1 VDAEFDDAIRMGREN
16 AIVIELSR
24 RHCQRMEYFE
34 AGGRGMLEAATGLP
48 INMRRIRC
56 PKANGTM
63 GGANL
68 EIVAVAF
75 YKEHCIGCDL
85 RASTGQLPTLSTL
98 VEEQDAAEDA
108 EESAAAERLSRAQ
121 AEWEARAQRRRS
133 QAVGADPALVSV
145 IDDLERLDPRPG
157 SAGSDAS
164 SAALRRLM
172 ALADRAPQTYSEKT
186 VGLMLDLLDADAGNG
201 LLGPLRVLA
210 RGRVELRDPLV
221 KRALVVLAEFADPDA
236 ARVLVQFSDLVS
248 PSQLTTRVVHS
259 LVEAAVGLQADSIG
273 HLGPNRSSDPAALL
287 LAAQVAPDT
296 LTLVLSE
303 MLPGPQAETSLLLP
317 TGSRPQPLPG
327 RHSARDRGT
336 AAAALGHL
344 LVTHAKLATQ
354 LADALIRNAMIPG
367 DRYDTFPDRRVS
379 QTLARFLAED
389 VGDTRKKL
397 EAAGASASDEQRERL
412 FRAWQSVA
420 GLLEPDGAERIGGD
434 PALSEILRDSVRE
447 SLFSVCMGM
456 VGGSWGHDVAFQA
469 AETVE
474 RLAERS
480 PRWASSRIDSL
491 LGGAIIA
498 LQAQLHVGT
507 SSLVTPADS
516 NPVMASMEAEGRRI
530 SFRSA
535 AQRLLRAVEACAVS
549 DPIAAATS
557 LADCIRFEREED
569 LEAELRWWLLPVIG
583 EVAARHGS
591 HGGVLPIVLPILY
604 TYLVD
609 SSPALRA
616 RAITAWA
623 SVARRHTLPATL
635 EDLLPVLLAD
645 NHVIVA
651 TALYESIP
659 VLRLSPTNE
668 LKVLG
673 SAVELCLKLPRGEH
687 ADLVK
692 ALIRTIR
699 TLAQRMPDS
708 PSAIELVALDRASD
722 LDGYDLARVLDGWW
736 SSEARQSG
744 QMARLRL
751 RQVGDPQINDR
762 FNRRDDELVVSLLEV
777 GPGLAD
783 LSLDEL
789 TSVALSF
796 GPEAVL
802 AGLQIVEVAWRAGR
816 VADATV
822 VAQRLSAS
830 LPSTQAF
837 EAQRR
842 LTALVEMALQEDR
855 EGESLVTS
863 SPSDEDG
870 GLFTRLSSQLQLR
883 RRARGL
889 LRAEAAGSL
898 LEHHSRMNERADALA
913 KVARQLEKSTR
924 RATPTAMYVRMY
936 AALCHVASALVRL
949 DAALQEGAKDDIK
962 AYRGSVKRLVKAL
975 AKEVSSSFGDN
986 DLLTTELAASLATVR
1001 SAVKRGEIP
1010 ALLAKWAKLSIP
1022 LVIVEGSPM
1031 SRRKPARNQRAES
1044 SPPTPIAVVLVS
1056 IDGRLMTGPAV
1067 LRPNTVYELGVEVQP
1082 DEWPKWAERLDLE
1095 LGRVSHMFRVARGM
1109 LAE

>member
-1 VDAEFDDAIRMGREN
+1 MDAEFDDAIRRGREN

-48 INMRRIRC
+48 INMRRVRC

-68 EIVAVAF
+68 ETVAVAF

-85 RASTGQLPTLSTL
+85 RAPTGQLPTLSTL

-108 EESAAAERLSRAQ
+108 EERAAAERLSRAQ

-157 SAGSDAS
+157 STGSDAS
-164 SAALRRLM
+164 STALRRLM
-172 ALADRAPQTYSEKT
+172 ALADRAPQTYSEKA
-186 VGLMLDLLDADAGNG
+186 VGLMLDLLDADPGNG

-221 KRALVVLAEFADPDA
+221 KRALAALADFADPDA
-236 ARVLVQFSDLVS
+236 ARVLVQFSDLLS
-248 PSQLTTRVVHS
+248 PSQLTARVVHS
-259 LVEAAVGLQADSIG
+259 LVEAAVGLQTDSIG

-303 MLPGPQAETSLLLP
+303 MLPGPQADTSLLLP
-317 TGSRPQPLPG
+317 SGSRPHPLPG
-327 RHSARDRGT
+327 RHSARDRGA
-336 AAAALGHL
+336 AAAALDQ
-344 LVTHAKLATQ
+344 LVLTHATLAAQ

-379 QTLARFLAED
+379 QTLARFLAEN
-389 VGDTRKKL
+389 VGGARNKL

-412 FRAWQSVA
+412 FRGWQSVA
-420 GLLEPDGAERIGGD
+420 GLLEPDSDERIGGD
-434 PALSEILRDSVRE
+434 QALSETWRDSVRE

-456 VGGSWGHDVAFQA
+456 VGGAWGHDVAFQA

-480 PRWASSRIDSL
+480 PQWVSSRIDSL
-491 LGGAIIA
+491 LGGALTA
-498 LQAQLHVGT
+498 LQAQLQVSS

-530 SFRSA
+530 SSGSA
-535 AQRLLRAVEACAVS
+535 AHRLLRAVEACAVS
-549 DPIAAATS
+549 DPITAARS

-569 LEAELRWWLLPVIG
+569 LEIELRWWLLPVIG
-583 EVAARHGS
+583 EIAARHGS

-635 EDLLPVLLAD
+635 EDLLPILLAD

-659 VLRLSPTNE
+659 VLLLSPTNE

-673 SAVELCLKLPRGEH
+673 SAVELCLKLPRGEY

-699 TLAQRMPDS
+699 TLARRLPDS

-722 LDGYDLARVLDGWW
+722 LDGYDLARVLD
-736 SSEARQSG
+736 SPRH
-744 QMARLRL
+744 
-751 RQVGDPQINDR
+751 V
-762 FNRRDDELVVSLLEV
+762 RRAFCWCQ
-777 GPGLAD
+777 P
-783 LSLDEL
+783 
-789 TSVALSF
+789 ALST
-796 GPEAVL
+796 GSM
-802 AGLQIVEVAWRAGR
+802 RA
-816 VADATV
+816 
-822 VAQRLSAS
+822 
-830 LPSTQAF
+830 
-837 EAQRR
+837 
-842 LTALVEMALQEDR
+842 
-855 EGESLVTS
+855 
-863 SPSDEDG
+863 
-870 GLFTRLSSQLQLR
+870 
-883 RRARGL
+883 
-889 LRAEAAGSL
+889 
-898 LEHHSRMNERADALA
+898 
-913 KVARQLEKSTR
+913 
-924 RATPTAMYVRMY
+924 
-936 AALCHVASALVRL
+936 
-949 DAALQEGAKDDIK
+949 
-962 AYRGSVKRLVKAL
+962 
-975 AKEVSSSFGDN
+975 
-986 DLLTTELAASLATVR
+986 
-1001 SAVKRGEIP
+1001 
-1010 ALLAKWAKLSIP
+1010 
-1022 LVIVEGSPM
+1022 
-1031 SRRKPARNQRAES
+1031 
-1044 SPPTPIAVVLVS
+1044 
-1056 IDGRLMTGPAV
+1056 
-1067 LRPNTVYELGVEVQP
+1067 
-1082 DEWPKWAERLDLE
+1082 
-1095 LGRVSHMFRVARGM
+1095 
-1109 LAE
+1109 